1 MTMDDLSRLDRV
13 RSCPTQFQE
22 YIPGVEV
29 RVHTVGT
36 RLFATE
42 ITTEAIDYRYAAQE
56 GASRDMRGVKLP
68 ADVSERCLKLAD
80 SLGMSLTGIDL
91 RRNMDGEYVCFEV
104 NPSPYFTFYQAR
116 TGQRIGD
123 ALIDHLQRGVA

>member
-1 MTMDDLSRLDRV
+1 
-13 RSCPTQFQE
+13 
-22 YIPGVEV
+22 
-29 RVHTVGT
+29 VHTVGT

-42 ITTEAIDYRYAAQE
+42 ITTDAIDYRFAARE
-56 GASRDMRGVKLP
+56 GASREMRGVKLP
-68 ADVSERCLKLAD
+68 AEVAERCLDLAA

-91 RRNMDGEYVCFEV
+91 RRNFEGEYYCFEV